1 MRGKIIKIV
10 SNQYTVFLENKEIVL
25 CVAMGKVRMQKQPVV
40 GDYVEVEALQGQ
52 VGIQKILPR
61 KNELIRP
68 AIANVDQALVVMS
81 AKEPDFSSQLVD
93 RLLFLIQHASIC
105 PILVITKMDLV
116 QDENDPLFEVIE
128 DYRKSGYT
136 VLECRKEAA
145 DESLACLLKDKVTVL
160 TGQSGVG
167 KSTLLNHLNPDFKI
181 ETQQISKA
189 LGRGKHTTRHSELRE
204 VKGGWVADTPG
215 FSSLDFSFMSVD
227 ELTHSVKEFQAY
239 LGKCRFNDCRH
250 VDEPG
255 CAIKEALEEGKISKL
270 RYAHYLEVYRLIKNK
285 KEKY

>member
-10 SNQYTVFLENKEIVL
+10 SNQYTVFLENGQSVL

-40 GDYVEVEALQGQ
+40 GDYVEVEAFEGQ

-68 AIANVDQALVVMS
+68 SIANVDQALVVMS

-105 PILVITKMDLV
+105 PILVITKMDLI
-116 QDENDPLFEVIE
+116 QDENDPIYLEIE

-136 VLECRKEAA
+136 VLQCHKEAA
-145 DESLACLLKDKVTVL
+145 DEALASLLKDKVTVL

-189 LGRGKHTTRHSELRE
+189 LGRGKHTTRHTELRE
-204 VKGGWVADTPG
+204 VKEGWVADTPG
-215 FSSLDFSFMSVD
+215 FSSLDFSFMSIED
-227 ELTHSVKEFQAY
+227 LTNSVKEFQEY

-255 CAIKEALEEGKISKL
+255 CAIKEALEQGKISKI